1 MPEPARQSHPRESGQ
16 AIILIV
22 FGFIGLLAAVGIVV
36 DLGRYL
42 VLQPQLRRAVDAAAR
57 AGASQVRLAGS
68 TATEAEVWSKVNA
81 AAKSSLGVTGVATA
95 TINCVTCTIVDT
107 AYTDPSLSPP
117 PPLPPTKQVRVRVH
131 EELPLV
137 FLRLVGIES
146 AGV

>member
-22 FGFIGLLAAVGIVV
+22 FGFIGLLAAGGIVV
-36 DLGRYL
+36 DLGR
-42 VLQPQLRRAVDAAAR
+42 AVDAAAL
-57 AGASQVRLAGS
+57 AGAAQFRLAGS

-107 AYTDPSLSPP
+107 AYTDPSLRPPPAPSPP
-117 PPLPPTKQVRVRVH
+117 QQQRRPR
-131 EELPLV
+131 
-137 FLRLVGIES
+137 
-146 AGV
+146 AG